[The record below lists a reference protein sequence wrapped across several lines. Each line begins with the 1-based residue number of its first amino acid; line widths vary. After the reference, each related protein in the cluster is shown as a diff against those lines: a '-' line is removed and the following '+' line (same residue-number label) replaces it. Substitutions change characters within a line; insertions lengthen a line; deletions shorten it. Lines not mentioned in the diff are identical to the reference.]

1 MAAIT
6 DYKHRS
12 LSAAIESS
20 VKRFE
25 ALMNSEEEAI
35 NIIAD
40 LKNEQLLLEE
50 IFEECQRRID
60 QLRRLNNHYLDV
72 HKRTRIKLRNYMT
85 GVKS

>member
-12 LSAAIESS
+12 LSTAIDSS

-25 ALMNSEEEAI
+25 KLVSSEDEAI

-50 IFEECQRRID
+50 IFEECQKRIE
-60 QLRRLNNHYLDV
+60 QLRKLNNHYLDV
-72 HKRTRIKLRNYMT
+72 HKRTRIKLRHYNV
-85 GVKS
+85 GVK

>member
-25 ALMNSEEEAI
+25 ALVSSEQEVI
-35 NIIAD
+35 SIIAD
-40 LKNEQLLLEE
+40 LKKEQLLLEE
-50 IFEECQRRID
+50 IFEECQRKIG
-60 QLRRLNNHYLDV
+60 QLRQLNNHYLDV
-72 HKRTRIKLRNYMT
+72 HRRTRIKLRNYIT
-85 GVKS
+85 GVKP